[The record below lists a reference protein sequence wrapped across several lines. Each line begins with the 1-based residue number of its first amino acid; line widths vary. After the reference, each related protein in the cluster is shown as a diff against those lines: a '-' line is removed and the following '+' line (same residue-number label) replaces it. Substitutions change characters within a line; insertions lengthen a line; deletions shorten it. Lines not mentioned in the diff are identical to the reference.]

1 MFCCLCF
8 ENEYGP
14 QFASASHMRQIF
26 FFYCVLCAEKRS
38 TTNNWKIVSQFFVP
52 SLESSIAWLHVRF
65 FSANRTVVL
74 HGGVCHQSF
83 QFHHRSKFPARVT
96 FLLVFRQLYYR
107 RRRSSSAIQLLLF
120 FVSFVVV
127 VFFFFFFFFSSSSSS
142 FSQKCSELGAAG
154 CVPLSVLT

>member
-1 MFCCLCF
+1 MGRNLHRLRTC
-8 ENEYGP
+8 
-14 QFASASHMRQIF
+14 ARSF

-38 TTNNWKIVSQFFVP
+38 TMNNWKIVSLFFVP
-52 SLESSIAWLHVRF
+52 SLESSIAWLHVGF

-83 QFHHRSKFPARVT
+83 QFHHRSKFPARVRLS
-96 FLLVFRQLYYR
+96 FVFRQLYY

-120 FVSFVVV
+120 FVSFVV